1 MSSIE
6 TSKDPF
12 YIDFYHTFG
21 KYPNEQEHEL
31 WRGLS
36 IPFAMFTRLEIPKEH
51 FDGVFA
57 QSVGI
62 TAKEMGMPC
71 SELFQLIERVAHE
84 YYQACQNHRIP
95 MQFIRLGDLI
105 SDKYGVHKFSIAI
118 LSLTYLERALGQS
131 RFAPPNE
138 RLQTT

>member
-1 MSSIE
+1 MSSME

-21 KYPNEQEHEL
+21 KYPNEEEHEL

-36 IPFAMFTRLEIPKEH
+36 IPFTMFTRLGIPQER
-51 FDGVFA
+51 FDCIYA

-62 TAKEMGMPC
+62 TAKDMGMSH
-71 SELFQLIERVAHE
+71 SELFKLIENVAHK
-84 YYQACQNHRIP
+84 YYQACQNFRPP

-105 SDKYGVHKFSIAI
+105 PDKYEVHKFSIAI
-118 LSLTYLERALGQS
+118 LALTYLERQLGQS
-131 RFAPPNE
+131 RFAPPEEQSQN
-138 RLQTT
+138 T